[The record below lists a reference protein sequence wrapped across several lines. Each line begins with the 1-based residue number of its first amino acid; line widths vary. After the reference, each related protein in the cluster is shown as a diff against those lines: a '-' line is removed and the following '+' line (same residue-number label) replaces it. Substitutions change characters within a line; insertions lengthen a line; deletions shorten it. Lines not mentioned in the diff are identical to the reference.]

1 MGGLHRKES
10 GQGLVVATAE
20 SNNSNKPVPR
30 RQGRKPSIQHSP
42 DTQDRFINAIK
53 AGNYANVAAQYAGIH
68 VATYHRYMQLG
79 AEQTRGIYHDFR
91 EAVKEAEAEAEAR
104 AVANV
109 QLAAQQGQ
117 WTASAWM
124 LERKHPER
132 WGRRERREIT
142 GADGAPIEIASNVD
156 IHAVVGRIEEMLA
169 LEAGTDD

>member
-1 MGGLHRKES
+1 VE
-10 GQGLVVATAE
+10 V
-20 SNNSNKPVPR
+20 NR
-30 RQGRKPSIQHSP
+30 RNGRRVKIEHSP
-42 DTQDRFINAIK
+42 DTQERFINAIR

-68 VATYHRYMQLG
+68 VATYFRYMQLG
-79 AEQTRGIYHDFR
+79 AEQTRGVYRDFHD
-91 EAVKEAEAEAEAR
+91 AVKAAEAEAEAR

-142 GADGAPIEIASNVD
+142 GADGAPIEIASSVD
-156 IHAVVGRIEEMLA
+156 IRAVVGRIEAMLA